1 MPGLLDALR
10 GRMKQRELNAID
22 TVAAAARAA
31 ARGEGYDVGA
41 IETALIE
48 ARLSMDDFEKS
59 VEVAG
64 KRSAW
69 LREFE
74 KLATATNKLTKAE
87 AAIAAEQAR
96 FEEQRRAFM
105 EKAEILDADRA
116 AAEATR
122 NAGETA
128 RGNLL
133 DPKLVPGTIGEK
145 YRQAVAD
152 ARAADETV
160 GEVQRQLREFNDRIK
175 SEEEWIV
182 QLVGES
188 QKTIGPFTH
197 LRRQNDG
204 EESLKLQDHRNALAR
219 NQRRKAEAEGQLVES
234 QKAAARAKK
243 AVEALLPDVLKA

>member
-31 ARGEGYDVGA
+31 ARGEAYDVGA

-48 ARLSMDDFEKS
+48 ARLSMDDFEKA
-59 VEVAG
+59 VETAG

-74 KLATATNKLTKAE
+74 KLANASNKLTKAE

-105 EKAEILDADRA
+105 EKAEALDAERA
-116 AAEATR
+116 AAQTAR
-122 NAGETA
+122 DAGENA
-128 RGNLL
+128 KGQLL
-133 DPKLVPGTIGEK
+133 DPRYVPGTTGEK

-152 ARAADETV
+152 ADAADEV
-160 GEVQRQLREFNDRIK
+160 VAGIRRQLREDIARIK

-182 QLVGES
+182 QLTGENVKEIS
-188 QKTIGPFTH
+188 PFPS
-197 LRRQNDG
+197 LLAKPKYEG
-204 EESLKLQDHRNALAR
+204 FKIEEHRNALAR
-219 NQRRKAEAEGQLVES
+219 AKRRKAEAEGQLVEAE
-234 QKAAARAKK
+234 KAAAKAKK
-243 AVEALLPDVLKA
+243 AVEALVPEVLKA